1 MAVTE
6 AVENYL
12 ETILILSLSKA
23 EVHAIDI
30 CNHLGYSRP
39 TVSIVLRQLKEK
51 QYVTVNEDNHI
62 FLTQTGLEIAQRIYE
77 RHVILTKMLVS
88 LGVPESLAQE
98 DACKIEH
105 DLSDET
111 FEAIKKHYHEKH
123 ESNVPVSSDFDS

>member
-12 ETILILSLSKA
+12 ETILMLSRKQPD
-23 EVHAIDI
+23 VHAVDI

-39 TVSIVLRQLKEK
+39 TLSVAIKQMKEEGLITVSGE
-51 QYVTVNEDNHI
+51 NHI
-62 FLTQTGLEIAQRIYE
+62 SLTEAGRMVAEKVYE
-77 RHVILTKMLVS
+77 RHGVISKLLIS
-88 LGVPESLAQE
+88 LGVSEETALS

-111 FEAIKKHYHEKH
+111 FECIKNHYIKYL
-123 ESNVPVSSDFDS
+123 NTMKK

>member
-1 MAVTE
+1 MGVTE

-12 ETILILSLSKA
+12 ETIYILSLKKS
-23 EVHAIDI
+23 EIHAIDI

-51 QYVTVNEDNHI
+51 NYVTVNGDNHI
-62 FLTQTGLEIAQRIYE
+62 FLTKRGLEIAERIYE
-77 RHVILTKMLVS
+77 RHVILTKLLSS
-88 LGVPESLAQE
+88 LGVPEPLAQE

-111 FEAIKKHYHEKH
+111 FAAIKQHYYDHHEGI
-123 ESNVPVSSDFDS
+123 VPASFDN

>member
-12 ETILILSLSKA
+12 ETILMLSRKQPD
-23 EVHAIDI
+23 VHAVDI

-39 TVSIVLRQLKEK
+39 TLSVAIKQMKEDGLITVSGE
-51 QYVTVNEDNHI
+51 NHI
-62 FLTQTGLEIAQRIYE
+62 SLTEAGRMVAEKVYE
-77 RHVILTKMLVS
+77 RHGIISKMLMA
-88 LGVPESLAQE
+88 LGVSEETALS

-111 FEAIKKHYHEKH
+111 FECIKKHYALY
-123 ESNVPVSSDFDS
+123 FDKLTK

>member
-12 ETILILSLSKA
+12 EAILVLSYKQPD
-23 EVHAIDI
+23 VHAVDV

-39 TVSIVLRQLKEK
+39 TLSVAIKQMKEQGLIDVSGE
-51 QYVTVNEDNHI
+51 NHI
-62 FLTQTGLEIAQRIYE
+62 FLTDEGRIIAERIYE
-77 RHVILTKMLVS
+77 RHNIVAALLMGIGVS
-88 LGVPESLAQE
+88 EDTAYT

-111 FEAIKKHYHEKH
+111 FECLKKHY
-123 ESNVPVSSDFDS
+123 SDFKKG

>member
-12 ETILILSLSKA
+12 EAILVLSYKQPD
-23 EVHAIDI
+23 VHAVDV

-39 TVSIVLRQLKEK
+39 TLSVAIKQMKEQGLIDVSGE
-51 QYVTVNEDNHI
+51 NHI
-62 FLTQTGLEIAQRIYE
+62 SLTDEGLRVAERIYE
-77 RHVILTKMLVS
+77 RHNIVAALLIGI
-88 LGVPESLAQE
+88 GVGEDTAYA

-111 FEAIKKHYHEKH
+111 FECLKKHY
-123 ESNVPVSSDFDS
+123 SDFKNKKG

>member
-12 ETILILSLSKA
+12 ETILILSLSKP

-51 QYVTVNEDNHI
+51 KYVTVNEDNHI
-62 FLTQTGLEIAQRIYE
+62 FLTQTGLEIAQHIYE
-77 RHVILTKMLVS
+77 RHVILTKMLVN
-88 LGVPESLAQE
+88 LGVPENLAQE

-111 FEAIKKHYHEKH
+111 FEAIKKHYHEEH
-123 ESNVPVSSDFDS
+123 ENKDPVSSDSTV